1 MLNARELKVFYGV
14 IQGLKGVDI
23 DVYDREIVTLIGSNG
38 AGKTSTLNGIVN
50 LVRSSGRVSFLNDD
64 ISRSQTHQIVRRGLA
79 LVPEGRRVFT
89 NLTIEENLRMGAYN
103 NLAGYA
109 RLRDRMYALFPRLKE
124 RRHQMAGTMSGGE
137 QQMLAIARALMSE
150 PVLLMLDEP
159 SLGLA
164 PKIVGELFGIIKQLR
179 EENMTV
185 LLVEQNA
192 TAALAIADRA
202 YVLENG
208 RITLSGAARE
218 MLTNPEIKRMYLGD
232 RHGQNCLG
240 CGGASCKAAT
250 SGSLL
255 LHKAHLVPVGFSR
268 PASLSMSYHDGTTG
282 FPRCQCPRRRGWLPA
297 GSPP

>member
-159 SLGLA
+159 SLGLE

-218 MLTNPEIKRMYLGD
+218 MLTNPEIKRMYLG
-232 RHGQNCLG
+232 G
-240 CGGASCKAAT
+240 
-250 SGSLL
+250 
-255 LHKAHLVPVGFSR
+255 
-268 PASLSMSYHDGTTG
+268 
-282 FPRCQCPRRRGWLPA
+282 
-297 GSPP
+297 